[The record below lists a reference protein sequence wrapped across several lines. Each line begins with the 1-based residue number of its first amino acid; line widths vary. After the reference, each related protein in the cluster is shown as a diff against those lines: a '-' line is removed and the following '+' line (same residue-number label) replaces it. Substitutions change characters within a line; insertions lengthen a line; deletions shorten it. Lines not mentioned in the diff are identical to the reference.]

1 LRTNREHTLSI
12 ASSAIAILM
21 FWASLY
27 VYVPILPTHARAS
40 GASEAQIGLI
50 LASYGLTQLLFRLPL
65 GLFSD
70 RLQRKKVFAL
80 LGTLLVTASGLGLAY
95 ARTPAALFL
104 FRALSGGA
112 ATAWVAISV
121 LYNSHFSIERAV
133 RTAGQL
139 NLLSAIGQIAAMSAG
154 GWIADRWGAQATF
167 WGSAV
172 LSLPVLLAFG
182 IVRDVRAPSTPA
194 VDSRHSGRATQSQG
208 ITMRQFGRA
217 ITTPRLLLVSGLA
230 ACSQYVLFATSLG
243 FAAVRAQD
251 LGASDAQLG
260 ILTTAV
266 QVGKALPMLFLSL
279 QRRPRD
285 ARWLTVAGLALIAVP
300 LFLFPALT
308 NLRWLVV
315 CQVVI
320 GLGVGTAFPV
330 LMGLALQAVEPEAR
344 ASAMGV
350 YQSVYAVGMT
360 LGPAFSGVFARWW
373 GIWGVYLTNGTLLVI
388 AALVAAL
395 FLRSQTEPAHSPRA
409 APAGA
414 TPDERTG

>member
-1 LRTNREHTLSI
+1 LPTNRDHTLSI
-12 ASSAIAILM
+12 ASSAVAILM
-21 FWASLY
+21 FWSSLY

-70 RLQRKKVFAL
+70 RLQRKKIFAL
-80 LGTLLVTASGLGLAY
+80 LGTLLVTASGLGLAF
-95 ARTPAALFL
+95 ARTPTALFL
-104 FRALSGGA
+104 YRALSGGA

-121 LYNSHFSIERAV
+121 LYNSHFPIERAV

-139 NLLSAIGQIAAMSAG
+139 NLLSAIGQILAMSAG
-154 GWIADRWGAQATF
+154 GWIADRWGAQAAF
-167 WGSAV
+167 LGSAA

-182 IVRDVRAPSTPA
+182 IVRDVRAPSTSDQSP
-194 VDSRHSGRATQSQG
+194 RSGRVSPRQG
-208 ITMRQFGRA
+208 ITMEQFGRA

-230 ACSQYVLFATSLG
+230 ACSQYALFATSLG

-266 QVGKALPMLFLSL
+266 QVGKALPLLFLSL
-279 QRRPRD
+279 QRRPRN
-285 ARWLTVAGLALIAVP
+285 ARWLTVAGLALVAVP
-300 LFLFPALT
+300 VFLFPALT
-308 NLRWLVV
+308 DLRWLVV

-395 FLRSQTEPAHSPRA
+395 FLRSQTQPAHSPRTV
-409 APAGA
+409 PAG
-414 TPDERTG
+414 TVRDERTG